1 MDQLSKD
8 KRHEVIGAFYKANRE
23 KRKSFT
29 VNHFKSMNI
38 GKSTKYRIIQR
49 VYNNLSL
56 KRAKGRKT
64 VKMPKNKIENFVVF
78 VDGRIDVTQRK
89 VAKKFKI
96 SQTYAVKLIK
106 NSTYG

>member
-8 KRHEVIGAFYKANRE
+8 KRHEVICAFYKANRK

-56 KRAKGRKT
+56 KRAKGRK
-64 VKMPKNKIENFVVF
+64 N
-78 VDGRIDVTQRK
+78 
-89 VAKKFKI
+89 
-96 SQTYAVKLIK
+96 IK
-106 NSTYG
+106 NA